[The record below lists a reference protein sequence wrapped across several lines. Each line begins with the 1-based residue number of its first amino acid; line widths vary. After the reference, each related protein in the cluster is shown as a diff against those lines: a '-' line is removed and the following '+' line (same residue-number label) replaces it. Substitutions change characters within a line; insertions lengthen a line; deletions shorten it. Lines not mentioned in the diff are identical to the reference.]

1 MESLM
6 EPGPREGGG
15 AAAAQSGF
23 GAQGIWWGKGPS
35 GGRKVEPPA
44 YDYVWGAAVPQGP

>member
-1 MESLM
+1 MESVM

-23 GAQGIWWGKGPS
+23 GAQGIWWGKWGGPS
-35 GGRKVEPPA
+35 GGRKAEPPPD
-44 YDYVWGAAVPQGP
+44 YDYVWGAAV